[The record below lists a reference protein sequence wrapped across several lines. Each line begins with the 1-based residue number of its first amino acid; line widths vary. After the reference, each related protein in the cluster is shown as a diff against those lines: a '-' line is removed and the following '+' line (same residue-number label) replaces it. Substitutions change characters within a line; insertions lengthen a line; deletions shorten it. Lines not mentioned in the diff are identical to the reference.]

1 MAAANGPIPQ
11 SLAAG
16 SDAPA
21 AKKWSSRHVSKAL
34 QKATGGEFSAAKSG
48 KSGGGSEA
56 LAAMAGLFGLPE
68 AVEACVLLA
77 CFPIFFFFFFF
88 FFFVHFFELN
98 HRCKTRFSTLV
109 LTP

>member
-56 LAAMAGLFGLPE
+56 LAAMAGLFGRP
-68 AVEACVLLA
+68 AAFVGGVLLA
-77 CFPIFFFFFFF
+77 CFPLFFFFFFF
-88 FFFVHFFELN
+88 FFFCSLF
-98 HRCKTRFSTLV
+98 
-109 LTP
+109 